1 MPVKEPL
8 SVILDHAEKLF
19 PHFRPPSPSAASV
32 LSVAVQPPASPKL
45 QASAG
50 SGLASVGST
59 SVGSALAE
67 VVDSGEETESFDNGA
82 LTPTLSDEFP
92 EDDTEERL
100 KLPSDPFYAGNAKSG
115 PSFNLQRMN
124 IDSDDAPPSTSSGGP
139 YQVSFNPVVTSHH
152 RGSVS
157 GFSGR
162 APSIAATAGSSR
174 APSTR
179 GLSPP
184 ASMSRAGTTEG
195 SSVEEYESTGTGLDG
210 DGAET
215 PSVGRSRRS
224 SYSAPSSE
232 VDNGGMINDDVNN
245 RARGGTLVPSMHAT
259 GSNANLHV
267 NQGQSDL
274 GEDGGPSLA
283 PSEAGSDS
291 TRSMT
296 YESSIGHGGAN
307 SHNVSAYGGVP
318 IGHATASS
326 ERLPLAWASAGIAAA
341 SSSPLVVEPPS
352 ITNDLTE
359 AGISPSPSGFKGS
372 STTPMLPSLLAI
384 KRASRRQ
391 DSGPASTAATA
402 GTTSPASSLSVDGDF
417 DEPPGGYPSENV

>member
-1 MPVKEPL
+1 M
-8 SVILDHAEKLF
+8 
-19 PHFRPPSPSAASV
+19 
-32 LSVAVQPPASPKL
+32 SVAVQPPASPKL

-50 SGLASVGST
+50 SGLASVGSL

-100 KLPSDPFYAGNAKSG
+100 KLPSDPFYGGNAKSG

-157 GFSGR
+157 GYSGR

-210 DGAET
+210 DGGVET

-232 VDNGGMINDDVNN
+232 VDNGGMINEDVNH

-259 GSNANLHV
+259 GSNANLHAV
-267 NQGQSDL
+267 TAGYSTQGQSDL
-274 GEDGGPSLA
+274 GEEGGPSLA

-296 YESSIGHGGAN
+296 YESSVGHGAN
-307 SHNVSAYGGVP
+307 QNVSAYGGVP

-326 ERLPLAWASAGIAAA
+326 ERLPLAWASAGIA
-341 SSSPLVVEPPS
+341 SSSPVVLEPPS
-352 ITNDLTE
+352 VTNDLTNLNSD
-359 AGISPSPSGFKGS
+359 AGYSNMSPSAPGYKGS

-417 DEPPGGYPSENV
+417 EEPPGGYPSDPQQ

>member
-1 MPVKEPL
+1 MPPH
-8 SVILDHAEKLF
+8 LDPRQ

-82 LTPTLSDEFP
+82 LTPTLSDDFP

-100 KLPSDPFYAGNAKSG
+100 KLPSDPFYTGNAKSG

-157 GFSGR
+157 GYSGR

-184 ASMSRAGTTEG
+184 ASMFRAGTTEG
-195 SSVEEYESTGTGLDG
+195 SSVEEFESTGTGLDG
-210 DGAET
+210 DGGAET

-267 NQGQSDL
+267 AQGQSDL
-274 GEDGGPSLA
+274 GDDGGPSLA

-296 YESSIGHGGAN
+296 YESSIGHSAN
-307 SHNVSAYGGVP
+307 QHNISAYGGVP

-326 ERLPLAWASAGIAAA
+326 ERLPLAWASAGIA
-341 SSSPLVVEPPS
+341 SSSPLVVEPATS
-352 ITNDLTE
+352 SNDLTNMNNE
-359 AGISPSPSGFKGS
+359 AGISPSPYGYKGS
-372 STTPMLPSLLAI
+372 SATPMLPSLLAI

-417 DEPPGGYPSENV
+417 DEPPGGYPSETPQ

>member
-1 MPVKEPL
+1 M
-8 SVILDHAEKLF
+8 
-19 PHFRPPSPSAASV
+19 
-32 LSVAVQPPASPKL
+32 
-45 QASAG
+45 
-50 SGLASVGST
+50 
-59 SVGSALAE
+59 
-67 VVDSGEETESFDNGA
+67 VDSGEETESFDNGA

-100 KLPSDPFYAGNAKSG
+100 KLPSDPYYAGNAAKSG

-124 IDSDDAPPSTSSGGP
+124 LDSDDATPSTSSGGP

-152 RGSVS
+152 RGSIS
-157 GFSGR
+157 TYSGR

-195 SSVEEYESTGTGLDG
+195 SSVEEFESTGTGLDG
-210 DGAET
+210 DGGAET

-259 GSNANLHV
+259 GSNANLHAV
-267 NQGQSDL
+267 VGNAGYSAQGQSDL
-274 GEDGGPSLA
+274 GEEGGPSLA

-296 YESSIGHGGAN
+296 YESSVGHGAN
-307 SHNVSAYGGVP
+307 QYNISAYGGVP

-326 ERLPLAWASAGIAAA
+326 ERLPLAWASAGVA
-341 SSSPLVVEPPS
+341 SSSPLVVEPVS
-352 ITNDLTE
+352 GAND
-359 AGISPSPSGFKGS
+359 ADAGVSGISPSPSALKGS
-372 STTPMLPSLLAI
+372 SATPMLPSLLAI

-417 DEPPGGYPSENV
+417 EEPPGGYPNETMQ